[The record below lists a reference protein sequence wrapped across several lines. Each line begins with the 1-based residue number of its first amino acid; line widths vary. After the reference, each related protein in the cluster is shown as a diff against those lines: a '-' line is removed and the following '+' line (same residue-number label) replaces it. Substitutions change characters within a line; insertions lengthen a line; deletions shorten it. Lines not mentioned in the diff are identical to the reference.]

1 MATLPENAALE
12 TPAVPQRQPSLT
24 WNIDKQTNRIRGEA
38 DGLAAAHQ
46 AVEII
51 LNCERFR
58 WQIYRPYSGVQWDGL
73 IGEDPGYVSA
83 QLLRRVTEALMMD
96 DRVTGVTDFSPAVSG
111 STLTASM
118 TVRTV
123 YGDTRA
129 QVQVELG

>member
-1 MATLPENAALE
+1 MPTLPENITLE
-12 TPAVPQRQPSLT
+12 TPAVSQRQPSLT
-24 WNIDKQTNRIRGEA
+24 WQIDKGTNRIRGEA
-38 DGLAAAHQ
+38 EGLAAVHQ

-58 WQIYRPYSGVQWDGL
+58 WQIYKPYSGVQWDGL
-73 IGEDPGYVSA
+73 IGADPGFVSA
-83 QLLRRVTEALMMD
+83 QLLRRVTEALLMD
-96 DRVTGVTDFSPAVSG
+96 DRVTGVTDFVPSVFG

-123 YGDTRA
+123 CGDTQA